1 MTKRQVNFSPFE
13 NLLDRSLTVSSRLSE
28 LEAKV
33 ALYEGGTRIDQP
45 SRIEAGPSEPRAVP
59 VSTAQLGYIASPPGQ
74 VSAPD
79 YTDHD
84 VTEVNFDVDTPEQLP
99 ANDQTAQ
106 EFSLSQVPAATAED
120 IDASPERQSSP
131 ESELMN
137 PLALGISAYT
147 PNAKSI
153 PSQY

>member
-1 MTKRQVNFSPFE
+1 VTKRQVNFSPCD
-13 NLLDRSLTVSSRLSE
+13 NLLHRSLTVSSRLSE

-33 ALYEGGTRIDQP
+33 ALYEGGTSIDQP
-45 SRIEAGPSEPRAVP
+45 SRIEAGPCEPREIP
-59 VSTAQLGYIASPPGQ
+59 VSNTQLGNIDSPTGQ
-74 VSAPD
+74 FSAPD

-84 VTEVNFDVDTPEQLP
+84 VTEVNFDVDTPEQLSV
-99 ANDQTAQ
+99 NDQTAQ
-106 EFSLSQVPAATAED
+106 EFSISQAPAATAED
-120 IDASPERQSSP
+120 IDVSPERQSSP

>member
-1 MTKRQVNFSPFE
+1 VTKRQVNLSPFD
-13 NLLDRSLTVSSRLSE
+13 NLLDRSLTIYSRLSE

-33 ALYEGGTRIDQP
+33 ALYEAGASIDQP
-45 SRIEAGPSEPRAVP
+45 SRIEADPSEPREIP
-59 VSTAQLGYIASPPGQ
+59 VSTAQLESINSPPRQ
-74 VSAPD
+74 ISAPD

-84 VTEVNFDVDTPEQLP
+84 VTEVNFDVDTPEQLSV
-99 ANDQTAQ
+99 NDQTAQ
-106 EFSLSQVPAATAED
+106 EFSLSQAPAATAEE